1 MNRLRPPY
9 SSVLD
14 LIGETPIVE
23 LTKFD
28 TGQCRLFVKLE
39 SQNPGGSIK
48 DRIALSMIAA
58 AEKYGRLAPGGTIV
72 EATAGNTGLGLA
84 QVGIL
89 KGYRIVLVVPDKMSR
104 EKIQHLRALGAEV
117 RLTRS
122 DVGKG
127 QPEYYQDMAERIAAE
142 IPGAFYVNQ
151 FANPA
156 NPLAHETTTGP
167 EIWEQLDGDV
177 DAVVV
182 GVGSGGTLTGLG
194 RYFQRVSPK
203 TEMVLADPVGSVLA
217 PLIKT
222 GKMDEAGSW
231 TVEGIGE
238 DFVPPN
244 ADLSLV
250 KKAYSIPDKQ
260 SMLAVR
266 DLLSQE
272 GILAGSSSGTLLAAA
287 LRYCREQTTAKRVV
301 TFVCDSGNKYLSKVF
316 NDFWLAE
323 QGLSERE
330 QHGDLRDLVARSHRE
345 GGTVFVGPDDTLLT
359 AYGRMRRAD
368 VSQLPVLEEG
378 KLVGILDESD
388 ILSAVEGPYDGRW
401 DRFSAPVGTAMT
413 ADAEHAPGQPDA
425 RRAAAG
431 LRPQRGRDR
440 LRRRGIRRPHHPRRP
455 DQPSEARPMT
465 APAERTASPSRR
477 APSMAARATTPPPA
491 R

>member
-1 MNRLRPPY
+1 MTRLRKPY
-9 SSVLD
+9 ASVLE
-14 LIGETPIVE
+14 LIGETPVVE
-23 LTKFD
+23 LTRFD
-28 TGQCRLFVKLE
+28 TGKCRLFTKLE

-48 DRIALSMIAA
+48 DRIALSMIAD
-58 AEKYGRLAPGGTIV
+58 AERYGRLAPGGTIV

-84 QVGIL
+84 QVGIP
-89 KGYRIVLVVPDKMSR
+89 KGYRIILVVPDKMSR

-117 RLTRS
+117 RMTRS

-127 QPEYYQDMAERIAAE
+127 HPEYYQDMAEKIAADT
-142 IPGAFYVNQ
+142 PGAFYVNQ

-167 EIWEQLDGDV
+167 EIWKQLGEDV

-194 RYFQRVSPK
+194 RFFRGVSPK

-217 PLIKT
+217 PLIRT
-222 GKMDEAGSW
+222 GRMVEAGSW

-250 KKAYSIPDKQ
+250 AQAYSIPDRE

-266 DLLSQE
+266 DLLSKE

-287 LRYCREQTTAKRVV
+287 LRYCREQTTAKRVL

-316 NDFWLAE
+316 DDFWLAE
-323 QGLSERE
+323 QGLSEVTH
-330 QHGDLRDLVARSHRE
+330 HGDLRDLVARSHRE
-345 GGTVFVGPDDTLLT
+345 GGTVLVGPQDTLLT

-368 VSQLPVLEEG
+368 VSQLPVLDSG
-378 KLVGILDESD
+378 KLVGIIDESD
-388 ILSAVEGPYDGRW
+388 ILAMVEGPYEGRW
-401 DRFSAPVGTAMT
+401 DRFNAPVATAMT
-413 ADAEHAPGQPDA
+413 AQLHTLQASQSLDALLPVFDRNEVAIVFDKDEFVGLITRIDLINHL
-425 RRAAAG
+425 RRA
-431 LRPQRGRDR
+431 R
-440 LRRRGIRRPHHPRRP
+440 
-455 DQPSEARPMT
+455 
-465 APAERTASPSRR
+465 
-477 APSMAARATTPPPA
+477 
-491 R
+491 

>member
-1 MNRLRPPY
+1 MTAQARQQPEARFARLRQPY
-9 SSVLD
+9 RSVLD
-14 LIGETPIVE
+14 LIGETPVVE

-28 TGQCRLFVKLE
+28 TGKCRLFLKLE

-48 DRIALSMIAA
+48 DRIALSMIAD
-58 AEKYGRLAPGGTIV
+58 AERRGVLRPGGTIV

-84 QVGIL
+84 QVGIP

-104 EKIQHLRALGAEV
+104 EKVQHLRALGAEV

-127 QPEYYQDMAERIAAE
+127 HPEYYQDMAEKIASD

-151 FANPA
+151 FGNPA
-156 NPLAHETTTGP
+156 NPAAHEETTGP
-167 EIWEQLDGDV
+167 EIFAQLDGDV

-194 RYFQRVSPK
+194 RFFARVSPK

-222 GKMDEAGSW
+222 GRMEEAGSW

-250 KKAYSIPDKQ
+250 RKAYSIPDKQ

-266 DLLSQE
+266 DLLSRE
-272 GILAGSSSGTLLAAA
+272 GILAGSSSGTLLASA
-287 LRYCREQTTAKRVV
+287 LRYCREQTVPKRVV

-316 NDFWLAE
+316 DDFWLAE

-330 QHGDLRDLVARSHRE
+330 QHGDLRDLVMRSHRD
-345 GGTVFVGPDDTLLT
+345 GGTVFVGPDDTLLN
-359 AYGRMRRAD
+359 AYGRMRRGD
-368 VSQLPVLEEG
+368 VSQLPVLEDG
-378 KLVGILDESD
+378 KLIGIIDEGD
-388 ILSAVEGPYDGRW
+388 ILSKVEGGFEGRW
-401 DRFSAPVGTAMT
+401 NRFDAPVRTAMT
-413 ADAEHAPGQPDA
+413 CELHTLQATQTLDSLLPVFDRNEVAIIFDGDEFVGLITRIDLINHL
-425 RRAAAG
+425 RRA
-431 LRPQRGRDR
+431 R
-440 LRRRGIRRPHHPRRP
+440 
-455 DQPSEARPMT
+455 
-465 APAERTASPSRR
+465 
-477 APSMAARATTPPPA
+477 
-491 R
+491 

>member
-1 MNRLRPPY
+1 MNRLRAPY

-23 LTKFD
+23 LTQFD
-28 TGQCRLFVKLE
+28 TGKCRLFVKLE

-48 DRIALSMIAA
+48 DRIALSMIAD
-58 AEKYGRLAPGGTIV
+58 AEKDGRLAPGGTII

-84 QVGIL
+84 QVGIP
-89 KGYRIVLVVPDKMSR
+89 KGYRIILIVPDKMSR

-127 QPEYYQDMAERIAAE
+127 DPEYYQDMAEKLAAE
-142 IPGAFYVNQ
+142 TPGAFYANQ
-151 FANPA
+151 FANPS

-167 EIWEQLDGDV
+167 EIWEQLDHDV

-194 RYFQRVSPK
+194 RFFQKVSPK
-203 TEMVLADPVGSVLA
+203 TEMVLADPTGSVLA

-222 GKMDEAGSW
+222 GEMIEAGSW

-266 DLLSQE
+266 DLLSKE
-272 GILAGSSSGTLLAAA
+272 GILAGSSSGTLLSAA
-287 LRYCREQTTAKRVV
+287 LRYCREQTELKRVV

-316 NDFWLAE
+316 DDVWLAE
-323 QGLSERE
+323 QGLTERE
-330 QHGDLRDLVARSHRE
+330 VHGDLSDLVARTHRE
-345 GGTVFVGPDDTLLT
+345 GATLYVGPKDTLLN
-359 AYGRMRRAD
+359 AYSRMRRGD
-368 VSQLPVLEEG
+368 VSQLPVLEHG
-378 KLVGILDESD
+378 KLVGIVDESD
-388 ILSAVEGPYDGRW
+388 ILAAIEGSYDGRW
-401 DRFSAPVGTAMT
+401 DRFNAPVETAMSKELHT
-413 ADAEHAPGQPDA
+413 LQADRTLDA
-425 RRAAAG
+425 LLPVFDRNEVAIIFSGEEFVG
-431 LRPQRGRDR
+431 LVTRIDLINH
-440 LRRRGIRRPHHPRRP
+440 LRRTR
-455 DQPSEARPMT
+455 
-465 APAERTASPSRR
+465 
-477 APSMAARATTPPPA
+477 
-491 R
+491 

>member
-1 MNRLRPPY
+1 MTRLREPY

-14 LIGETPIVE
+14 LIGETPVVE

-28 TGQCRLFVKLE
+28 TGRCRLFIKLE

-48 DRIALSMIAA
+48 DRIALSMIAD
-58 AEKYGRLAPGGTIV
+58 AERYGRLSPGGTIV

-84 QVGIL
+84 QVGIP
-89 KGYRIVLVVPDKMSR
+89 KGYRIILVVPDKMSR

-127 QPEYYQDMAERIAAE
+127 HPEYYQDMAEKIAAG

-167 EIWEQLDGDV
+167 EIWQQLGEDV

-194 RYFQRVSPK
+194 RFFQKVSPK

-222 GKMDEAGSW
+222 GKMVEAGSW

-266 DLLSQE
+266 DLLSRE

-287 LRYCREQTTAKRVV
+287 LRYCREQKTAKRVI

-316 NDFWLAE
+316 DDFWLAE
-323 QGLSERE
+323 QGLSEVE
-330 QHGDLRDLVARSHRE
+330 HHGDLRDLVARSHRE
-345 GGTVFVGPDDTLLT
+345 GGTLFVGPDDTLLT
-359 AYGRMRRAD
+359 AYGRMRRGD
-368 VSQLPVLEEG
+368 VSQLPVLDEG
-378 KLVGILDESD
+378 RLVGIVDESD
-388 ILSAVEGPYDGRW
+388 ILSVVDGPYEGRW
-401 DRFSAPVGTAMT
+401 DRFNAPVKTAMASELHT
-413 ADAEHAPGQPDA
+413 LQATQTLDTLLPVFERNEVAIVFDKDEFV
-425 RRAAAG
+425 G
-431 LRPQRGRDR
+431 LITRIDLINH
-440 LRRRGIRRPHHPRRP
+440 LRR
-455 DQPSEARPMT
+455 SK
-465 APAERTASPSRR
+465 
-477 APSMAARATTPPPA
+477 
-491 R
+491 

>member
-1 MNRLRPPY
+1 MTRLRKPY
-9 SSVLD
+9 SSVLE
-14 LIGETPIVE
+14 LIGGTPIIE

-28 TGQCRLFVKLE
+28 TGKCRLFIKLE

-48 DRIALSMIAA
+48 DRIALSMIAD
-58 AEKYGRLAPGGTIV
+58 AERFGRLTPGSTIV

-84 QVGIL
+84 QVGIP
-89 KGYRIVLVVPDKMSR
+89 KGYRIILVVPDKMSR
-104 EKIQHLRALGAEV
+104 EKIQHLKALGAEV
-117 RLTRS
+117 RITRS

-127 QPEYYQDMAERIAAE
+127 HPEYYQDTAEKIAAD

-167 EIWEQLDGDV
+167 EIWKQLGEDV

-194 RYFQRVSPK
+194 RFFRQVSPK

-217 PLIKT
+217 PFIKT
-222 GKMDEAGSW
+222 GKMVEAGSW

-266 DLLSQE
+266 DLLSRE

-287 LRYCREQTTAKRVV
+287 LRYCREQETQKRVV

-316 NDFWLAE
+316 DDFWLAE
-323 QGLSERE
+323 QGLSEVE
-330 QHGDLRDLVARSHRE
+330 HHGDLRDLVARSHRE
-345 GGTVFVGPDDTLLT
+345 GGTVFVGQEDTLLT
-359 AYGRMRRAD
+359 AYGRMRRGD
-368 VSQLPVLEEG
+368 VSQLPVLDNG
-378 KLVGILDESD
+378 KLVGIIDESD
-388 ILSAVEGPYDGRW
+388 ILSVVEGPYEGRG
-401 DRFSAPVGTAMT
+401 DRFNAPVKTAMT
-413 ADAEHAPGQPDA
+413 SELHTLQASQTLDALLPVFERNEVAIVFDKDEFV
-425 RRAAAG
+425 G
-431 LRPQRGRDR
+431 LITRIDLINH
-440 LRRRGIRRPHHPRRP
+440 LRRNK
-455 DQPSEARPMT
+455 
-465 APAERTASPSRR
+465 
-477 APSMAARATTPPPA
+477 
-491 R
+491 

>member
-1 MNRLRPPY
+1 MARLHKPY
-9 SSVLD
+9 GSVLE
-14 LIGETPIVE
+14 LIGETPIIE
-23 LTKFD
+23 LTRFD
-28 TGQCRLFVKLE
+28 AGKCRLFIKLE

-48 DRIALSMIAA
+48 DRIALSMIAD
-58 AEKYGRLAPGGTIV
+58 AERYGRLAPGGTIV

-84 QVGIL
+84 QVGIP

-117 RLTRS
+117 RMTRS

-127 QPEYYQDMAERIAAE
+127 HPEYYQDMAEKIAAGT
-142 IPGAFYVNQ
+142 PGAFYVNQ

-167 EIWEQLDGDV
+167 EIWEQLDKDV

-194 RYFQRVSPK
+194 RFFKQVSPK

-217 PLIKT
+217 PFIKT
-222 GKMDEAGSW
+222 GRMEEAGSW

-250 KKAYSIPDKQ
+250 GRAYSIPDKQ

-266 DLLSQE
+266 DLLSRE

-287 LRYCREQTTAKRVV
+287 LRYCREQKTAKRVV

-316 NDFWLAE
+316 DDFWLAE
-323 QGLSERE
+323 QGLSEVKH
-330 QHGDLRDLVARSHRE
+330 HGDLRDLVARSHRE

-359 AYGRMRRAD
+359 AYGRMRRGD
-368 VSQLPVLEEG
+368 VSQLPVLHDG
-378 KLVGILDESD
+378 KLVGIVDESD
-388 ILSAVEGPYDGRW
+388 ILTVVEGPYQGRW
-401 DRFSAPVGTAMT
+401 DRFNGPVRTAMVSELHILQ
-413 ADAEHAPGQPDA
+413 ASQSLDALLPVFDRNEVAIVFDKDEFV
-425 RRAAAG
+425 G
-431 LRPQRGRDR
+431 LITRIDLINH
-440 LRRRGIRRPHHPRRP
+440 LRRN
-455 DQPSEARPMT
+455 Q
-465 APAERTASPSRR
+465 
-477 APSMAARATTPPPA
+477 
-491 R
+491 